1 MKLNFLNNILK
12 RVFLL
17 TNSRRTLHGWRL
29 VMGCL
34 FLLGVVSGKGQTG
47 TTYSG
52 GPADVSMGAGTI
64 GLPAVV
70 HFSEKDFEAGVQNW
84 MITQDSLGILYFA
97 NTEGL
102 LTYNGNDWHLF
113 PLPNKTLV
121 RSIHVSSGG
130 RIFTGGQDEIGY
142 YFPDANGKLGYHSLK
157 SYLPKNQQSF
167 ADVWNTGTAQGR
179 IYFRCTDRIMAI
191 DTALGQRRSVVYPA
205 PSEWLYMACVQD
217 GILAQDKKQGLL
229 KYSRGKWTVIAPTA
243 FKDQVITAI
252 LTMGRDRYLI
262 TTLKHG
268 VYLLEA
274 GRVTAVTLPAE
285 IPQAH
290 IYAAAGIKRE
300 PTQFVLGTTSKGVY
314 IISLTQNP
322 SGKPQA
328 MVVRHFTSESR
339 LQNNNVLSLFV
350 DQEHNLWLGLDKGI
364 DLVDYNS
371 FIQTISPVH
380 NTPAACYTAIIDHHQ
395 LIIGTSDG
403 LYKTDLS
410 VPVASDISY
419 SRGAFT
425 KVSGSS
431 GQVWGLYSTG
441 QHLLMGHN
449 EGAFEIKGNSAEPIY
464 RQEGVW
470 LFQVLPHGSIQDGPW
485 ISGNY
490 AGMELL
496 KDSAGRMV
504 DGGRVAGSPFES
516 LRFMAM
522 DTVRHVVFAS
532 HPYRGVYGLQM
543 TSDMKTVNAV
553 RLYTQKDGLPGTLN
567 NYVYTLH
574 GKIVFCTDNG
584 LYQYDAERDRF
595 FPDSS
600 YQDIFGQMSLRLVQ
614 QDSAG
619 RIWFVSHK
627 KLGVVLKDRTIQY
640 FPELTGKLIS
650 GFEFI
655 LPVNDKN
662 VLVGSNDGLIHI
674 NIDKYQAGR
683 QKVQLLLTR
692 VTATAQTDSS
702 LFNGYFTTANRVV
715 KSQSEDKIAQLP
727 ARYNSFHFT
736 FTATSYRPPREFEYS
751 YELEGFDKGWSSWNA
766 KKEKD
771 YTNLPYGSYTFKV
784 RAKDRFGVE
793 SQVVQY
799 QFVILPHWYQT
810 KLAYLIYLLLF
821 FMALIYGRYVMQR
834 KFEAQRIKFEKEQ
847 EKMRYLH
854 QLEIE
859 HNEREIIQLQ
869 KEKLQAEVSFK
880 NQELASTTMHLFK
893 RGKLL
898 AKLKEEL
905 LEAIKALPD
914 HNNHAD
920 FGKLVKMI
928 NEAEKQDADWEQFAI
943 HFDEVHNN
951 FLANLKSQY
960 PELTPADLKICAYIK
975 MNLSSKEMA
984 QLLNISLKGVEVA
997 RYRLRKK
1004 LGIPGAQTSLYD
1016 FLSSVTGNM
1025 AVGLPGGH
1033 LSSDQFSPE
1042 NEPTG
1047 ES

>member
-1 MKLNFLNNILK
+1 M
-12 RVFLL
+12 
-17 TNSRRTLHGWRL
+17 
-29 VMGCL
+29 L
-34 FLLGVVSGKGQTG
+34 FSARGRGQA
-47 TTYSG
+47 G
-52 GPADVSMGAGTI
+52 GHLPVADQGLSMGAGTI

-84 MITQDSLGILYFA
+84 MITQDSLGVLYFA
-97 NTEGL
+97 NTDGL

-121 RSIHVSSGG
+121 RSIKISASGK
-130 RIFTGGQDEIGY
+130 IFTGGQDEIGY
-142 YFPDANGKLGYHSLK
+142 YFPDRTGKLIYHSLK
-157 SYLPKNQQSF
+157 GYLPKSQQSF
-167 ADVWNTGTAQGR
+167 ADVWNTSLSGGR

-191 DTALGQRRSVVYPA
+191 DTALGSRRAVVYPA
-205 PSEWLYMACVQD
+205 PSEWLYMAAVKN
-217 GILAQDKKQGLL
+217 GVLAQDKKLGLL
-229 KYSRGKWTVIAPTA
+229 RYTRGRWNIIAPTA
-243 FKDQVITAI
+243 FKDQIITAV
-252 LTMGRDRYLI
+252 LPMGADGYLI

-268 VYLLEA
+268 AYILEA
-274 GRVTAVTLPAE
+274 NKVTPVALPGE

-290 IYAAAGIKRE
+290 IYAATGIKDE

-314 IISLTQNP
+314 IIDIAQNP
-322 SGKPQA
+322 SKKPVA
-328 MVVRHFTSESR
+328 TVIRHFTSETR

-380 NTPAACYTAIIDHHQ
+380 NTPAACYTAIIDHHE

-410 VPVASDISY
+410 LPVTSDLSF
-419 SRGAFT
+419 SRGQFT

-441 QHLLMGHN
+441 KHLLMGHN
-449 EGAFEIKGNSAEPIY
+449 EGVFEIKGTHTEPIY
-464 RQEGVW
+464 KQEGVW
-470 LFQVLPHGSIQDGPW
+470 LFQVLPHGSVQDGPW
-485 ISGNY
+485 ITGNY

-496 KDSAGRMV
+496 KDSMGQIT
-504 DGGRVAGSPFES
+504 DGGRVPGSPFES

-543 TSDMKTVNAV
+543 TPDMKSVNAV
-553 RLYTQKDGLPGTLN
+553 RLYTQKDGLPATLN
-567 NYVYTLH
+567 NYVYTLD
-574 GKIVFCTDNG
+574 GQIVFCTDGG
-584 LYQYDAERDRF
+584 LYKYDPERDRF
-595 FPDSS
+595 YPDSS

-627 KLGVVLKDRTIQY
+627 KLGVVLQDRKIRY

-655 LPVNDKN
+655 LPVPDQH

-683 QKVQLLLTR
+683 QKVPLLLTK
-692 VTATAQTDSS
+692 VMATADLDSS
-702 LFNGYFTTANRVV
+702 LFNGYFTDQGKVV
-715 KSQSEDKIAQLP
+715 KRQSENGIAELP
-727 ARYNSFHFT
+727 ARYNSFHFA

-751 YELEGFDKGWSSWNA
+751 FKLEGFDKDWSSWSV

-771 YTNLPYGSYTFKV
+771 YTNLPYGSYRFQV
-784 RAKDRFGVE
+784 RAKDRFGVQ
-793 SQVVQY
+793 SQVMQY

-810 KLAYLIYLLLF
+810 KLAYLMYLLLLF
-821 FMALIYGRYVMQR
+821 AGLIYGRHLMQQ
-834 KFEAQRIKFEKEQ
+834 KFEAQRVRFVKEQ

-859 HNEREIIQLQ
+859 HSEREIIQLQ

-905 LEAIKALPD
+905 LDAIKNLPD
-914 HNNHAD
+914 DKSHGD

-951 FLANLKSQY
+951 FLANLKSRY

-1016 FLSSVTGNM
+1016 YLSSVTGNM
-1025 AVGLPGGH
+1025 AVGLNGNFAGMQAGNDTQTEPEG
-1033 LSSDQFSPE
+1033 FSE
-1042 NEPTG
+1042 R
-1047 ES
+1047 